1 VYSTEPAVPQFERM
15 AVNLLDENESNTFP
29 ATVPPGEMKAEVQ
42 NVKDQQT
49 RREWWWYL
57 VTFVG
62 LPLLFVEWWVYTRR
76 VHL

>member
-1 VYSTEPAVPQFERM
+1 VYVTEPAVPQFERM
-15 AVNLLDENESNTFP
+15 AVNLLDENESNIFP
-29 ATVPPGEMKAEVQ
+29 VTAPPGDMKADVQ
-42 NVKDQQT
+42 IVKEQQT

-62 LPLLFVEWWVYTRR
+62 LPLLFVEWFVYTRR